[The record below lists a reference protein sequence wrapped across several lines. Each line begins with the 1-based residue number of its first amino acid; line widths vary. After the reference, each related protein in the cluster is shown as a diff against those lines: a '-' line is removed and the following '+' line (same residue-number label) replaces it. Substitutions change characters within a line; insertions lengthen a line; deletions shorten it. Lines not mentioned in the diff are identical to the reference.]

1 MTIYG
6 HIDVSYLAAYS
17 KRNVNQ
23 FFFNIAIELSIF
35 TISKRLVNWFVASI
49 FLAVL
54 IIVRLQL
61 AICTEETNIYGKNYN
76 LIFLVNSLNTDT
88 QNVQI

>member
-1 MTIYG
+1 M
-6 HIDVSYLAAYS
+6 SLAC
-17 KRNVNQ
+17 
-23 FFFNIAIELSIF
+23 EL
-35 TISKRLVNWFVASI
+35 TI